1 MKKNIKKINNK
12 TFNDKLKKIWTP
24 GMFDP
29 NGAYTGVCYDYG
41 EPVQDQDDL

>member
-29 NGAYTGVCYDYG
+29 NGT
-41 EPVQDQDDL
+41 